1 LYDLVVWF
9 FEVLTPFIL
18 GDHNFI
24 NSIPYSAIFNA
35 PNVPIKR
42 VQVLFGHQKQWSPP
56 LGFGPP

>member
-1 LYDLVVWF
+1 VVWF